1 MVISFSGRTQEL
13 KLVLPHIPPT
23 VPVIAITSHL
33 HPSILS
39 YNTSDIAIGLPAPVH
54 EDEGSSFGVNA
65 PTSSTTVALCLGDAL
80 ALSTARRLHTSP
92 TRGPAEVFKSFHPG
106 GAIGASTAAAAAA
119 AAGTA
124 TATTP
129 MSMESSLSFSSPGEY
144 LQGQQEQQQGQ
155 QDLLASH
162 LLPLEK
168 IPVVSPSGT
177 DSEVRLLDAVL
188 AAVQSP
194 EAKSWVSLPSSSSP
208 LSLAL
213 ISPRNLRALSA
224 SMDVETT
231 IAEIA
236 TAGLPVTIPEEA
248 FLPVPVSTPVDEVR
262 RLVNERKLFG
272 ISAAATIVAGVDG
285 EVCMGV
291 VDGEDL

>member
-119 AAGTA
+119 AGTA

-144 LQGQQEQQQGQ
+144 LQGQQEQQQQQ

-168 IPVVSPSGT
+168 IPVVSPSGA

-194 EAKSWVSLPSSSSP
+194 EAKSWVSLPSSSSSP
-208 LSLAL
+208 PSLAL

-224 SMDVETT
+224 SMDVGTT
-231 IAEIA
+231 VAEIA

-272 ISAAATIVAGVDG
+272 VSAPATIVAGVDG

-291 VDGEDL
+291 VDGKDL

>member
-106 GAIGASTAAAAAA
+106 GAIGASTAAAAA
-119 AAGTA
+119 GTA

-208 LSLAL
+208 PSLAL

-272 ISAAATIVAGVDG
+272 VSAPATIVAGVDG